1 LIEIVSF
8 SYYYIKML
16 KREAAY
22 DIITEVVTFSCDI
35 YFSLQEYWEIPCNFF
50 MINGRKTITDIKE
63 KQL

>member
-1 LIEIVSF
+1 
-8 SYYYIKML
+8 ML